1 MEFTA
6 ISILIGL
13 SINGLFTGIGVA
25 LGTYFVNKHLV
36 KKIENISIKGSK
48 LKNITRR
55 FGDYVK
61 GETDFNNYKEV
72 A

>member
-1 MEFTA
+1 MVELTP
-6 ISILIGL
+6 ITILLGL
-13 SINGLFTGIGVA
+13 AINGVFTGMGVA
-25 LGTYFVNKHLV
+25 IGTWISNRHIIKRM
-36 KKIENISIKGSK
+36 ENIKGSK